1 MQDSDTALTALGD
14 MPLVPLAHFQSVCM
28 TVSPAMPIAVRYS
41 DAGAMVSVAF
51 SANFPQLRALRGVRE
66 LLRARMPVGIDP
78 ALPIDKNENVS

>member
-1 MQDSDTALTALGD
+1 
-14 MPLVPLAHFQSVCM
+14 
-28 TVSPAMPIAVRYS
+28 MPIAVRYS